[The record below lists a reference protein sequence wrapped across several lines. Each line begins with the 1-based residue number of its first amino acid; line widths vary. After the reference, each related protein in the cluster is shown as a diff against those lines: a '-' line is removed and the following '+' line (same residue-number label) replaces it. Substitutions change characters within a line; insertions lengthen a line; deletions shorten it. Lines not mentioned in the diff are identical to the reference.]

1 MKIRHLFLTLALVL
15 STLGPAHADMEA
27 YLNSLT
33 AYASADPGRFRTDLG
48 THFGA
53 SAPDIDLVLRT
64 VSRHG
69 DAALALWLSNRT
81 RQPLDVVLREY
92 QARKGQGWG
101 ALAQSLGIKPG
112 SADFHALK
120 RGDLGWHP
128 DRRDRRTGDYS
139 RDGGKGSDKGQDR
152 GKDKGGDKDKGKG
165 PHK

>member
-1 MKIRHLFLTLALVL
+1 MIMRTLLAALMLF
-15 STLGPAHADMEA
+15 SLGAGVASADMDA
-27 YLNSLT
+27 YLNRLT
-33 AYASADPGRFRTDLG
+33 AYAGADLGRFRADLG
-48 THFGA
+48 AHFGA
-53 SAPDIDLVLRT
+53 SAPEIDLALRT

-128 DRRDRRTGDYS
+128 DRDDRRDRRSSDYG
-139 RDGGKGSDKGQDR
+139 RDGGKGPDKGK
-152 GKDKGGDKDKGKG
+152 GKDKDKGKG
-165 PHK
+165 PQR

>member
-1 MKIRHLFLTLALVL
+1 MMLRTLLIALMLF
-15 STLGPAHADMEA
+15 TLGAGVASADMDA
-27 YLNSLT
+27 YLNRLT
-33 AYASADPGRFRTDLG
+33 AYAGADLGRFRADLG
-48 THFGA
+48 AHFGA
-53 SAPDIDLVLRT
+53 SGPEIDLALRT

-92 QARKGQGWG
+92 QARQGQGWG

-128 DRRDRRTGDYS
+128 DRNTRRTGDYG
-139 RDGGKGSDKGQDR
+139 RDGGQGVDPGKGDKGK
-152 GKDKGGDKDKGKG
+152 GKDKDKG
-165 PHK
+165 PHR

>member
-1 MKIRHLFLTLALVL
+1 MMLRTLLIALMFLI
-15 STLGPAHADMEA
+15 LGAGVASADMDA
-27 YLNSLT
+27 YLNRLT
-33 AYASADPGRFRTDLG
+33 TYAGADLGRFRADLG
-48 THFGA
+48 AHFGA
-53 SAPDIDLVLRT
+53 SGPEIDLVLRT

-128 DRRDRRTGDYS
+128 DRDDRRDRRSSDYG
-139 RDGGKGSDKGQDR
+139 RDGGKGPDKGK
-152 GKDKGGDKDKGKG
+152 GKDKDKGKG
-165 PHK
+165 PQR

>member
-1 MKIRHLFLTLALVL
+1 MMLRTLLIALMLF
-15 STLGPAHADMEA
+15 TLGAGVASADMDA
-27 YLNSLT
+27 YLNRLT
-33 AYASADPGRFRTDLG
+33 AYAGADLGRFRADLG
-48 THFGA
+48 AHFGA
-53 SAPDIDLVLRT
+53 SAPEIDLALRT

-92 QARKGQGWG
+92 QARQGQGWG

-128 DRRDRRTGDYS
+128 DRDDRRDRRDGDYG
-139 RDGGKGSDKGQDR
+139 RDGGKGSDKGM
-152 GKDKGGDKDKGKG
+152 GKDKGKG
-165 PHK
+165 AGKN